1 MSSARAPP
9 GSLLAAGAGQAHSL
23 LSQASST
30 RARDARAAV
39 TGAVR
44 GRHHGPHYQEDEA
57 ETDHARGARRRGV
70 GHVRRRGAH
79 EQRGQISASRG
90 AAVPSRHR
98 RDSCPSD
105 EVVGGFFFD
114 FEAIRTESS
123 DRDAPR
129 RHVVFG
135 KVLDAVSMM
144 VVHKIEAVQA
154 GSDNKP
160 KLPVLISQCGEL

>member
-1 MSSARAPP
+1 M
-9 GSLLAAGAGQAHSL
+9 
-23 LSQASST
+23 
-30 RARDARAAV
+30 
-39 TGAVR
+39 
-44 GRHHGPHYQEDEA
+44 
-57 ETDHARGARRRGV
+57 
-70 GHVRRRGAH
+70 
-79 EQRGQISASRG
+79 
-90 AAVPSRHR
+90 PSRHR
-98 RDSCPSD
+98 RDSRPSD

-144 VVHKIEAVQA
+144 VVHKIEAAQA
-154 GSDNKP
+154 GADNKP

>member
-44 GRHHGPHYQEDEA
+44 GRHHGPHHQEDEA

-105 EVVGGFFFD
+105 EVVGGFFFE
-114 FEAIRTESS
+114 FEAVRTESS

-129 RHVVFG
+129 RSRST
-135 KVLDAVSMM
+135 AS
-144 VVHKIEAVQA
+144 
-154 GSDNKP
+154 GSSARPKRSRSARRRPRWRASRRRKP
-160 KLPVLISQCGEL
+160 RNSGSSHC